1 MGEMISAG
9 NWLSFSFSMISA
21 AYTREL
27 FEGGI
32 EECPPIPFIVRR
44 KVRKPFSPTPT
55 NANGSCMDSIAEPGA
70 AMMPPSS

>member
-32 EECPPIPFIVRR
+32 EE
-44 KVRKPFSPTPT
+44 
-55 NANGSCMDSIAEPGA
+55 
-70 AMMPPSS
+70 